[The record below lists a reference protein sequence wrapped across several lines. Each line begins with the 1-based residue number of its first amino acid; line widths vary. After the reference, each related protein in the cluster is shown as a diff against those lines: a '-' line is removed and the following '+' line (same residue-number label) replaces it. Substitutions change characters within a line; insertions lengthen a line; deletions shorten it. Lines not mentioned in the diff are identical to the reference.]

1 MRHIFFL
8 ILSCALGLCVFLT
21 SEQAQAQSSSGTI
34 SIYTYRTVTTRL
46 TNENERL
53 SNVAV
58 TERKNAAAADQR
70 WRRAML
76 QLEEERASGS
86 ASAGRVAQLE
96 KDAADREAEFESSI
110 ESLNAQLAAQNDEFQ
125 RALRAATAAG
135 TQLLQSEEG
144 QRALELIA
152 LGGEESTEAGIQIL
166 LAEQEIQDRVDK
178 LRIADRA
185 RSIAF
190 TLLGLK
196 GSAPSATTASIIN
209 QFDIV
214 IDNDPSR
221 HSDWVELGELYYEA
235 GRLPD
240 AARAARRSLN
250 VAETQRDLAVSYNK
264 IGDVEVA
271 QGNLTG
277 ARESY
282 RKSLAIRENLA
293 AADPTSASLQR
304 DLCVSYD
311 RIGNLEIAQGDLTAA
326 RESYGK
332 SLAICEKLAA
342 TDPSSARLQRNL
354 SISYNRI
361 GMVEVAQGNLTGA
374 RESYSK
380 FLAISEKLAAADP
393 SSASL
398 QRDLSV
404 SHNSIGDVEVAQGDL
419 TGARESY
426 SKSLAIREKLAA
438 ADPSSASL
446 QRALFVSYWRLAK
459 LGDPEFPW
467 SRVVEKL
474 ENMES
479 QGILSPADQHFLDE
493 ARGNERMELGV
504 TQ

>member
-8 ILSCALGLCVFLT
+8 ILSCALGLCIFVT

-58 TERKNAAAADQR
+58 TERKNATAADQR

-96 KDAADREAEFESSI
+96 RDATDRKAEFEGAI

-135 TQLLQSEEG
+135 TQLLQSKEG

-221 HSDWVELGELYYEA
+221 HSDWVELGDLYYEA

-240 AARAARRSLN
+240 AAKAARRSLN
-250 VAETQRDLAVSYNK
+250 VAETERDLSVSYYK
-264 IGDVEVA
+264 IGDVE
-271 QGNLTG
+271 
-277 ARESY
+277 R
-282 RKSLAIRENLA
+282 
-293 AADPTSASLQR
+293 
-304 DLCVSYD
+304 
-311 RIGNLEIAQGDLTAA
+311 
-326 RESYGK
+326 
-332 SLAICEKLAA
+332 
-342 TDPSSARLQRNL
+342 
-354 SISYNRI
+354 
-361 GMVEVAQGNLTGA
+361 
-374 RESYSK
+374 
-380 FLAISEKLAAADP
+380 
-393 SSASL
+393 
-398 QRDLSV
+398 
-404 SHNSIGDVEVAQGDL
+404 AQGDL

-426 SKSLAIREKLAA
+426 SKSLAIRKNLAA

-446 QRALFVSYWRLAK
+446 QRDLFYIYRRIAL

-474 ENMES
+474 ENMAS
-479 QGILSPADQHFLDE
+479 KGILSPADQHYLDE
-493 ARGNERMELGV
+493 AKGHEQMELEAM
-504 TQ
+504 Q